1 MTMIVIEWSWL
12 CVLVGGIVDVE
23 VVSRV
28 VIVGVT
34 IRMSSRLV
42 IEVVVVEVVEAMAS
56 IVQELRMLDIE
67 VQVLVMIH
75 VELLDRIQD
84 VATGLGTMQSRKPKG
99 ELASKT
105 SARHRSL
112 KGSAG
117 T

>member
-1 MTMIVIEWSWL
+1 
-12 CVLVGGIVDVE
+12 
-23 VVSRV
+23 
-28 VIVGVT
+28 
-34 IRMSSRLV
+34 
-42 IEVVVVEVVEAMAS
+42 MAS

-67 VQVLVMIH
+67 VQVLVVIH
-75 VELLDRIQD
+75 LELLDRVQD

-99 ELASKT
+99 EFASKT